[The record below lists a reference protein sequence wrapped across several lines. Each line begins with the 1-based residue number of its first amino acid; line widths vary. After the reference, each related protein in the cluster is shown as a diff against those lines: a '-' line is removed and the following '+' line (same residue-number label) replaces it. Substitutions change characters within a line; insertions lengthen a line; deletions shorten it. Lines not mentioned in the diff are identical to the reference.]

1 MVFGGF
7 SPFYKH
13 IHTVP
18 GSTSLD
24 ALFLQ
29 KGMARHTAC
38 YVSKNLALSPV
49 SATPPPPPFYGKKG
63 VRNLEQ

>member
-7 SPFYKH
+7 SPFY
-13 IHTVP
+13 TGVP
-18 GSTSLD
+18 GSTPLN

-38 YVSKNLALSPV
+38 YVSKNLALSPA
-49 SATPPPPPFYGKKG
+49 SATPPPPFYGKKG
-63 VRNLEQ
+63 LET

>member
-18 GSTSLD
+18 GSTPLN

-38 YVSKNLALSPV
+38 YVSKTWLS
-49 SATPPPPPFYGKKG
+49 TPPPSPFYGKKG

>member
-7 SPFYKH
+7 SPFYDTY
-13 IHTVP
+13 IYTGVP
-18 GSTSLD
+18 GSTPLN

-38 YVSKNLALSPV
+38 YVSKTWLSLLR
-49 SATPPPPPFYGKKG
+49 PPLHHHHHSTEKKG
-63 VRNLEQ
+63 LET

>member
-7 SPFYKH
+7 SPFYTY
-13 IHTVP
+13 IYTGVP
-18 GSTSLD
+18 GSTPLN

-38 YVSKNLALSPV
+38 YVSKTWLSLLR
-49 SATPPPPPFYGKKG
+49 PPLHHSTEKG